1 MKRAAIYFIIGLALI
16 ANLFAFST
24 VYADQHIKV
33 DKHNPVYATDVELAM
48 KITVDGTPKAA
59 PADKPQGNK
68 PGKTAGAATG
78 TLGSTVS
85 GNRYAIIIG
94 ISDYPGTGSD
104 LQYSDDDARDVY
116 SALTGN
122 YSFAAA
128 NIISLIDQG
137 ATRANIIS
145 AIETIGGLATTNDEV
160 VFFFSGHG
168 GRGKAND
175 GDSEATDECIW
186 AHEGGKLV
194 PIWDG
199 ELRDA
204 FAGYNTSRIVFIFD
218 SCYSG
223 GMTDLAATGRV
234 IAMASAENSLSYEW
248 GGLISNG
255 EFTYYMIEQGMTLGL
270 AEKPDNTPGVTDVTV
285 EEAFDY
291 AKANRMRNTP
301 TISDNFQ
308 YDLLP

>member
-1 MKRAAIYFIIGLALI
+1 MKRAAISFVIGLVLI
-16 ANLFAFST
+16 ANLFAFSI
-24 VYADQHIKV
+24 VYAEQPVKV

-48 KITVDGTPKAA
+48 KITVAGTPKAA

-104 LQYSDDDARDVY
+104 LQYSDDDARDMY
-116 SALTGN
+116 AALTGN
-122 YSFAAA
+122 YSFAAS
-128 NIISLIDQG
+128 NIISLIDQD

-145 AIETIGGLATTNDEV
+145 AIETIEGLATTNDEV

-175 GDSEATDECIW
+175 GDNEATDECIW
-186 AHEGGKLV
+186 AHDNSKLV

-199 ELRDA
+199 ELKTA
-204 FAGYNTSRIVFIFD
+204 FAGYGTSRIVFIFD

-223 GMTDLAATGRV
+223 GMTDLQKDGRV

-248 GGLISNG
+248 SSLSNG
-255 EFTYYMIEQGMTLGL
+255 EFTYYMIEQGVSLGK
-270 AEKPDNTPGVTDVTV
+270 ADKYDSASIPGPDVTV
-285 EEAFDY
+285 EEAYDY
-291 AKANRMRNTP
+291 ANANRIRNTP
-301 TISDNFQ
+301 TISDKFQ